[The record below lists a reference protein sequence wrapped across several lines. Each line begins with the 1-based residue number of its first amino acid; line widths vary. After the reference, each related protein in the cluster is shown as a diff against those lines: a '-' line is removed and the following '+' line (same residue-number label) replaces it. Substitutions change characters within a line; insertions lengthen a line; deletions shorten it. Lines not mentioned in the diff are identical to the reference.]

1 LNGALHGFSQLSAAT
16 DHVSEAHRLSEAFK
30 ADKLAGLPAR
40 WRKRIGQRYADL
52 LPGGK
57 AWPGGTQDADYH
69 ANREIAKITGRL
81 ATSRLPLDA
90 KDSDI
95 CDAADFLSGRVV
107 EMAQTCHDAPSLRAA
122 MGRLAVGQGI
132 TPPDDKIKDGPAL
145 ARLACPLWW
154 RRKLRR
160 THAKIVEGGAISL
173 GYVNRARDCYVSA
186 ESLWRRAEQNERNAA
201 SLDATNATN
210 EHGQTFTLAE
220 LAATGP
226 ANKAIRRAE
235 LMTRISGF
243 ERIAIELGH
252 VGLFFTVTCPSRMH
266 KFRTIKGGG
275 VIENQRYDGTLPGE
289 AQKYLARVWS
299 RIRAKLKRDKIGQYG
314 FRIAE
319 PNHDGTPHWHLLIF
333 VEAKH
338 LDAFRAVV
346 WRYALEDSPDEK
358 GAHDHRVDFKTI
370 DPERGSAA
378 GYIAKYV
385 AKNIDGYKLDKDLF
399 GNNAIEAS
407 HRVEAWAATWSVRQ
421 FQQIGGPPVGV
432 WRELRRV
439 EDMPAGAPGHLIDAH
454 QACNRIK
461 GEDGEVIK
469 PAKWEAYVN
478 AQGGVFCG
486 RGALIKLATVLPDTL
501 NAYGE
506 PAAAKVIGVQTQSRE
521 VYTPAHMAHMNGKA
535 TRLVD
540 WIVESARHVWTITRK
555 TAGAVPALV
564 SEFEAA
570 SRPWTCVNNCTKEAN
585 GQTESG
591 DFESENGVG
600 ISTGPRQD
608 HGRGLRVAPAGSFG
622 SDWGAS
628 GHPHGAN

>member
-1 LNGALHGFSQLSAAT
+1 MNAGLHGFFQLSAAT

-57 AWPGGTQDADYH
+57 AWPGGTQDADYF

-107 EMAQTCHDAPSLRAA
+107 EMAQTCHDAASLRAS

-160 THAKIVEGGAISL
+160 THAKIVEGSAISL
-173 GYVNRARDCYVSA
+173 GYVNRAHDCYVST
-186 ESLWRRAEQNERNAA
+186 ESVWRRAEQNERNAA
-201 SLDATNATN
+201 SLEATQATN
-210 EHGQTFTLAE
+210 ERGQTFTLAE

-226 ANKAIRRAE
+226 ANKAIRRGE

-243 ERIAIELGH
+243 ERIAKELGH

-266 KFRTIKGGG
+266 KWSTVKGDKKK
-275 VIENQRYDGTLPGE
+275 VFENKNYDGTLPGE
-289 AQKYLARVWS
+289 AQKYLAKVWS
-299 RIRAKLKRDKIGQYG
+299 RIRAKLKRAGIGQYG

-319 PNHDGTPHWHLLIF
+319 PNHDGCPHWHLLIF
-333 VEAKH
+333 IEPEH
-338 LDAFRAVV
+338 LNEFRAVV
-346 WRYALEDSPDEK
+346 LHYALQDSPDEK
-358 GAHDHRVDFKTI
+358 GAHDHRVDFRMI
-370 DPERGSAA
+370 DGRGAA

-385 AKNIDGYKLDKDLF
+385 AKNIDGYKLDKDLC
-399 GNNAIEAS
+399 GNDAIEAS
-407 HRVEAWAATWSVRQ
+407 HRVEAWASTWSVRQ

-439 EDMPAGAPGHLIDAH
+439 EELPAGAPSFLIDAH
-454 QACNRIK
+454 QACNRI
-461 GEDGEVIK
+461 EDKEAGTVK
-469 PAKWEAYVN
+469 AAAWEHYVN

-486 RGALIKLATVLPDTL
+486 RGARIKLATVQPDGL
-501 NAYGE
+501 NGYGE

-521 VYTPAHMAHMNGKA
+521 VYTPAHMAHMGGKA
-535 TRLVD
+535 TRLID
-540 WIVESARHVWTITRK
+540 WIVESKRHTWTITRK
-555 TAGAVPALV
+555 PAGAVPALV
-564 SEFEAA
+564 PEFEAA
-570 SRPWTCVNNCTKEAN
+570 SRPWTCVNNCTKEGTKN
-585 GQTESG
+585 DESRKAA
-591 DFESENGVG
+591 S
-600 ISTGPRQD
+600 
-608 HGRGLRVAPAGSFG
+608 PAGPDQDGLHQGEPPFEN
-622 SDWGAS
+622 AS
-628 GHPHGAN
+628 RGIHEPHARINDSHHR

>member
-1 LNGALHGFSQLSAAT
+1 VTQ
-16 DHVSEAHRLSEAFK
+16 AHALSEAFK

-57 AWPGGTQDADYH
+57 AWPGGNQDADFF

-95 CDAADFLSGRVV
+95 CHAADFLASRVG
-107 EMAQTCHDAPSLRAA
+107 EMAQTCHDAASLRAA
-122 MGRLAVGQGI
+122 MGRLAAGQGI
-132 TPPDDKIKDGPAL
+132 DAPAAKVKDAPAL

-160 THAKIVEGGAISL
+160 THAKIVEGSAISL
-173 GYVNRARDCYVSA
+173 GYVNRAQDCYVST
-186 ESLWRRAEQNERNAA
+186 ESVWRRADQNERNAA
-201 SLDATNATN
+201 SLEATNATN

-226 ANKAIRRAE
+226 ANKAIRRGE

-243 ERIAIELGH
+243 ERIAKELGH

-266 KFRTIKGGG
+266 KWSTVKGDKKK
-275 VIENQRYDGTLPGE
+275 VFENKNYDGTLPGD
-289 AQKYLARVWS
+289 AQKYLAKVWS
-299 RIRAKLKRDKIGQYG
+299 RIRAKLKRKGIGQYG

-319 PNHDGTPHWHLLIF
+319 PNHDGCPHWHLLIF
-333 VEAKH
+333 IEPER
-338 LDAFRAVV
+338 LNEFRAVV
-346 WRYALEDSPDEK
+346 LHYALQDSPDEK
-358 GAHDHRVDFKTI
+358 GAHDHRVDFRMI
-370 DPERGSAA
+370 DGRGAA

-399 GNNAIEAS
+399 ENDAIQAS
-407 HRVEAWAATWSVRQ
+407 HRVEAWASTWSVRQ

-439 EDMPAGAPGHLIDAH
+439 EDIPAGAPSFLIDAH
-454 QACNRIK
+454 QACNRI
-461 GEDGEVIK
+461 EDKEAGTVK
-469 PAKWEAYVN
+469 AAAWEHYVN

-486 RGALIKLATVLPDTL
+486 RGARIKLATVLPDGL
-501 NAYGE
+501 NGYGE

-535 TRLVD
+535 TRLID
-540 WIVESARHVWTITRK
+540 WIVESKRHTWTITRK
-555 TAGAVPALV
+555 PAGAVPGLV
-564 SEFEAA
+564 PEFEAA

>member
-1 LNGALHGFSQLSAAT
+1 MTQ
-16 DHVSEAHRLSEAFK
+16 AHRLSEAFK

-40 WRKRIGQRYADL
+40 WRQRIGQRYADL

-57 AWPGGTQDADYH
+57 AWRGGNQDADYF
-69 ANREIAKITGRL
+69 ANREIAKITGQL

-95 CDAADFLSGRVV
+95 CQAADFLAGRVG
-107 EMAQTCHDAPSLRAA
+107 EMAQTCHDAASLRAA
-122 MGRLAVGQGI
+122 MGRLAQGQGI
-132 TPPDDKIKDGPAL
+132 TPPADKIKDGPAL

-173 GYVNRARDCYVSA
+173 GYVNRAHDCYVST
-186 ESLWRRAEQNERNAA
+186 ESVWRRAEQNVRNAA
-201 SLDATNATN
+201 SLDATQATN
-210 EHGQTFTLAE
+210 ERGQTFTLAE

-243 ERIAIELGH
+243 ERIAKELGH

-266 KFRTIKGGG
+266 KWSTVKGDKKK
-275 VIENQRYDGTLPGE
+275 VFENKNYDGTLPGD
-289 AQKYLARVWS
+289 AQKYLAKVWS
-299 RIRAKLKRDKIGQYG
+299 RIRAKLKRDNIGQYG

-319 PNHDGTPHWHLLIF
+319 PNHDGCPHWHLLIF

-346 WRYALEDSPDEK
+346 WKYALQDSPDEK
-358 GAHDHRVDFKTI
+358 GAHDHRVDFRMI
-370 DPERGSAA
+370 DGRGAA

-399 GNNAIEAS
+399 GNDGIQAS
-407 HRVEAWAATWSVRQ
+407 HRVEAWASTWSVRQ

-439 EDMPAGAPGHLIDAH
+439 EELPAGAPSFLMDAH
-454 QACNRIK
+454 RACNRI
-461 GEDGEVIK
+461 EDKEAGTVK
-469 PAKWEAYVN
+469 SAAWEHYVN

-486 RGALIKLATVLPDTL
+486 RGARIKLATMQPEGL

-506 PAAAKVIGVQTQSRE
+506 DKAPKVIGVQTQSRE
-521 VYTPAHMAHMNGKA
+521 IYTPDHMRHMPGGGGKA

-540 WIVESARHVWTITRK
+540 WIVESTRHTWTITRK
-555 TAGAVPALV
+555 PAGAVPALV
-564 SEFEAA
+564 PEFEAA

-591 DFESENGVG
+591 NFEGKNGVG
-600 ISTGPRQD
+600 ISPPSCSND
-608 HGRGLRVAPAGSFG
+608 GRGLCRTPAGIAG

-628 GHPHGAN
+628 GHLDGAN